1 MKDFSGSFKNPYFKE
16 EEISTQQNPQIEMLN
31 EFDANN
37 NIEENP
43 NEINSSENQNQI
55 NFFQNNEDNEEIE
68 YVMNSMEKLRI
79 NHPESFELVIDTTKE
94 VMDLINKKEI
104 KGRDLIKKLDSLFK
118 EVEKMDIDYLFW
130 CSHKCLK
137 IAILEQHDIDLV
149 HFFIIKK
156 GFNLTN
162 RSIHKN
168 LINEYLKSFSG
179 VDFINDSQEEITKY
193 VYLLQMLINQGK
205 CDVNDNFDDP
215 VRNSPLHYCII
226 FNQLQFFI
234 ILLKFKYTNINK
246 INLNGDTPLDFACE
260 NVIYNHE
267 YYLNKTFAKLL
278 IQHGGKT
285 NNMNHKYKELMQLL
299 IDDGED
305 IEVKNKDKN
314 KESNSDIKS
323 EKENIKNKT
332 EKVTCCTISTT
343 KFNDEDK
350 KENLKGEKDKIENKT
365 IIIGKTKE
373 NTNNKINDNEN
384 ENEDGKNTNNKAKIY
399 TKTISI

>member
-1 MKDFSGSFKNPYFKE
+1 MKDFSGGFTNPNFKE
-16 EEISTQQNPQIEMLN
+16 EDISTPNTDIEMVK
-31 EFDANN
+31 EFDGN
-37 NIEENP
+37 NIEEN
-43 NEINSSENQNQI
+43 EINTNSNENKI
-55 NFFQNNEDNEEIE
+55 NNIFSKHNEDNEEIE

-79 NHPESFELVIDTTKE
+79 THPESFDLVINTTKE
-94 VMDLINKKEI
+94 IMDLVNKKEL
-104 KGRDLIKKLDSLFK
+104 KGRDLIKKLDSLFL
-118 EVEKMDIDYLFW
+118 EIEKMDIDYLFW

-137 IAILEQHDIDLV
+137 IAILEQHNIELV

-156 GFNLTN
+156 GFNLSN

-205 CDVNDNFDDP
+205 CDVNDTIDDP
-215 VRNSPLHYCII
+215 VRNSPLHYCIV

-267 YYLNKTFAKLL
+267 YYLNKEFAKLL

-285 NNMNHKYKELMQLL
+285 NNMTHKYKELMEIL
-299 IDDGED
+299 IEEGDVGDENKINIINEGD
-305 IEVKNKDKN
+305 KDKSKNK
-314 KESNSDIKS
+314 S
-323 EKENIKNKT
+323 EN
-332 EKVTCCTISTT
+332 VSVCTIST
-343 KFNDEDK
+343 KSLEEDN
-350 KENLKGEKDKIENKT
+350 KESDKDNIENKT
-365 IIIGKTKE
+365 VIIGKSKESNDNTKNNNE
-373 NTNNKINDNEN
+373 NKNEDEKNKI
-384 ENEDGKNTNNKAKIY
+384 KPKIC

>member
-1 MKDFSGSFKNPYFKE
+1 MKDFSGGFTNPNFKE
-16 EEISTQQNPQIEMLN
+16 EDISTPNSDIEMVQ
-31 EFDANN
+31 EFDGNN
-37 NIEENP
+37 MEE
-43 NEINSSENQNQI
+43 NEINTNSNENKI
-55 NFFQNNEDNEEIE
+55 NNIFSKHNEDNEEIE

-79 NHPESFELVIDTTKE
+79 THPESFDLVINTTKE
-94 VMDLINKKEI
+94 IMDLVNKKEL
-104 KGRDLIKKLDSLFK
+104 KGRDLIKKLDALFL
-118 EVEKMDIDYLFW
+118 EIEKMDIDYLFW

-137 IAILEQHDIDLV
+137 IAILEQHNIDLV

-156 GFNLTN
+156 GFNLSN

-205 CDVNDNFDDP
+205 CDVNDTIDDP

-267 YYLNKTFAKLL
+267 YYLNKEFAKLL
-278 IQHGGKT
+278 VQHGGKT
-285 NNMNHKYKELMQLL
+285 NNMTHKYKELMEIL
-299 IDDGED
+299 IEEGDVGDENKINIINEGD
-305 IEVKNKDKN
+305 KDKSKNK
-314 KESNSDIKS
+314 S
-323 EKENIKNKT
+323 EN
-332 EKVTCCTISTT
+332 VSVCTIST
-343 KFNDEDK
+343 KSLEEDN
-350 KENLKGEKDKIENKT
+350 KESDNKDNIENKT
-365 IIIGKTKE
+365 VIIGKSKE
-373 NTNNKINDNEN
+373 SSDNIKNNNENKNEEEKNKI
-384 ENEDGKNTNNKAKIY
+384 KPKIC

>member
-1 MKDFSGSFKNPYFKE
+1 MKDFSGSFKNPYLKE
-16 EEISTQQNPQIEMLN
+16 EEISTPSQNLNIEMIN
-31 EFDANN
+31 EFSTDN
-37 NIEENP
+37 NIDE
-43 NEINSSENQNQI
+43 NEINTSNNQNQI
-55 NFFQNNEDNEEIE
+55 NNNIFEKNEDNEEIE

-94 VMDLINKKEI
+94 VMDIVNKKEL
-104 KGRDLIKKLDSLFK
+104 KGKDLIKKLDELYK
-118 EVEKMDIDYLFW
+118 EIEKMDIDYLFW

-137 IAILEQHDIDLV
+137 IAILEQHNIELV

-156 GFNLTN
+156 GFNLSN
-162 RSIHKN
+162 RAIHKN
-168 LINEYLKSFSG
+168 LINEYLKSFQG
-179 VDFINDSQEEITKY
+179 VDFINGSQEEITKY
-193 VYLLQMLINQGK
+193 VYLLQMLINQGN
-205 CDVNDNFDDP
+205 CDVNDNFDDQ

-267 YYLNKTFAKLL
+267 YYLNKEFAKLL

-285 NNMNHKYKELMQLL
+285 NNMTHKYKELMQIL
-299 IDDGED
+299 IEDGED
-305 IEVKNKDKN
+305 IEEDKDLNINK
-314 KESNSDIKS
+314 KS
-323 EKENIKNKT
+323 EKESNKNKN
-332 EKVTCCTISTT
+332 EKISCCTINTEPMDLKS
-343 KFNDEDK
+343 KQ
-350 KENLKGEKDKIENKT
+350 KEEYNFENKT

-373 NTNNKINDNEN
+373 IKDKNNNEI
-384 ENEDGKNTNNKAKIY
+384 ENQIEEQNSATKPKLC

>member
-1 MKDFSGSFKNPYFKE
+1 MKDFSGSFKNPYLKE
-16 EEISTQQNPQIEMLN
+16 EEISTPSQNLNIEMIN
-31 EFDANN
+31 EFSTDN
-37 NIEENP
+37 NIDE
-43 NEINSSENQNQI
+43 NEINTSNNQNQI
-55 NFFQNNEDNEEIE
+55 NNNIFEKNEDNEEIE

-94 VMDLINKKEI
+94 VMDIVNKKEL
-104 KGRDLIKKLDSLFK
+104 KGKDLIKKLDELYK
-118 EVEKMDIDYLFW
+118 EIEKMDIDYLFW

-137 IAILEQHDIDLV
+137 IAILEQHNIELV

-156 GFNLTN
+156 GFNLSN
-162 RSIHKN
+162 RAIHKN
-168 LINEYLKSFSG
+168 LINEYLKSFQG
-179 VDFINDSQEEITKY
+179 VDFINGSQEEITKY
-193 VYLLQMLINQGK
+193 VYLLQMLINQGN
-205 CDVNDNFDDP
+205 CDVNDNFDDQ

-267 YYLNKTFAKLL
+267 YYLNKEFAKLL

-285 NNMNHKYKELMQLL
+285 NNMTHKYKELMQIL
-299 IDDGED
+299 IEDGED
-305 IEVKNKDKN
+305 IEEDKDLNINK
-314 KESNSDIKS
+314 KS
-323 EKENIKNKT
+323 EKESNKNKN
-332 EKVTCCTISTT
+332 EKISCCTINTEPMDLKS
-343 KFNDEDK
+343 KQ
-350 KENLKGEKDKIENKT
+350 KEEYNFENKT

-373 NTNNKINDNEN
+373 IKDKNNNEI
-384 ENEDGKNTNNKAKIY
+384 ENQIEEQNSVTKPKLC

>member
-1 MKDFSGSFKNPYFKE
+1 MKDFSGGFTNPNFKE
-16 EEISTQQNPQIEMLN
+16 EDISTPNTDIEMVQ
-31 EFDANN
+31 EFDGNN
-37 NIEENP
+37 TEE
-43 NEINSSENQNQI
+43 NEINTNSNENKI
-55 NFFQNNEDNEEIE
+55 NNIFSKHNEDNEEIE

-79 NHPESFELVIDTTKE
+79 THPESFDLVINTTKE
-94 VMDLINKKEI
+94 IMDLVNKKEL
-104 KGRDLIKKLDSLFK
+104 KGRDLIKKLDSLFL
-118 EVEKMDIDYLFW
+118 EIEKMDIDYLFW

-137 IAILEQHDIDLV
+137 IAILEQHNIDLV

-156 GFNLTN
+156 GFNLSN
-162 RSIHKN
+162 RSIHRN

-205 CDVNDNFDDP
+205 CDVNDTIDDP
-215 VRNSPLHYCII
+215 VRNSPLHYCIV

-267 YYLNKTFAKLL
+267 YYLNKEFAKLL

-285 NNMNHKYKELMQLL
+285 NNMTHKYKELMEIL
-299 IDDGED
+299 IEEGDVGDENKINIINGGD
-305 IEVKNKDKN
+305 KDKN
-314 KESNSDIKS
+314 KNKS
-323 EKENIKNKT
+323 EN
-332 EKVTCCTISTT
+332 VSVCTIST
-343 KFNDEDK
+343 KSLEED
-350 KENLKGEKDKIENKT
+350 NKDSDKDNIENKT
-365 IIIGKTKE
+365 VIIGKTKE
-373 NTNNKINDNEN
+373 SSDNTKNNSENKNEEEKNKI
-384 ENEDGKNTNNKAKIY
+384 KPKIC

>member
-156 GFNLTN
+156 GFNLAN

-384 ENEDGKNTNNKAKIY
+384 ENEDGKNTNNKAKIC

>member
-1 MKDFSGSFKNPYFKE
+1 MKDFSGSFRNPFLKE
-16 EEISTQQNPQIEMLN
+16 EEISTQSQSSGKEIFN
-31 EFDANN
+31 EFYSNN
-37 NIEENP
+37 NIEEENI
-43 NEINSSENQNQI
+43 NETITSGNQNNI
-55 NFFQNNEDNEEIE
+55 FIKNEDNEEIE

-79 NHPESFELVIDTTKE
+79 NHPESFDLVINTTKE
-94 VMDLINKKEI
+94 IMDIVNKKEL
-104 KGRDLIKKLDSLFK
+104 KGKELVKKLDSLFL
-118 EVEKMDIDYLFW
+118 EIEKMDIDYLFW

-137 IAILEQHDIDLV
+137 VAILEQHNIDLV

-156 GFNLTN
+156 GFNLSN

-168 LINEYLKSFSG
+168 LVNEYLKSFSG

-215 VRNSPLHYCII
+215 VRNSPLHYCIV

-267 YYLNKTFAKLL
+267 YYLNKEFAKLL

-285 NNMNHKYKELMQLL
+285 NNMTHKYKELMNIL
-299 IDDGED
+299 IGDGEELD
-305 IEVKNKDKN
+305 NKT
-314 KESNSDIKS
+314 KEKS
-323 EKENIKNKT
+323 EINTQNNEEKSKKGNMSSYTINNNSPIEENKINT
-332 EKVTCCTISTT
+332 EKNI
-343 KFNDEDK
+343 
-350 KENLKGEKDKIENKT
+350 IENKT
-365 IIIGKTKE
+365 FIIDKIKE
-373 NTNNKINDNEN
+373 PNKDNINSN
-384 ENEDGKNTNNKAKIY
+384 KNGN
-399 TKTISI
+399 